1 MSKNRKNKKEN
12 QTAPEEQTKQPRGWK
27 AKVQPEGA
35 EKKSDIVE
43 PVHEDNKELEKTKSV
58 EKKSPE
64 KKVKDPEKTKRRVEA
79 WGRMGAW
86 FQTICWVHI
95 PIFGFWY
102 MVVLAI
108 RKKTPQEKKDFARG
122 YILYK
127 ILVYL
132 MALTILYIFYR
143 MGLSFVESVLR
154 YVDLHVG

>member
-1 MSKNRKNKKEN
+1 MSNNVENKDENKVAPKE
-12 QTAPEEQTKQPRGWK
+12 TKPAKGWK
-27 AKVQPEGA
+27 TKAQPEGA
-35 EKKSDIVE
+35 EEIKVQPPGVEETKKPEKKS
-43 PVHEDNKELEKTKSV
+43 EKTK
-58 EKKSPE
+58 KI
-64 KKVKDPEKTKRRVEA
+64 KDPEKTKQRVEM
-79 WGRMGAW
+79 WGRIGAW

-108 RKKTPQEKKDFARG
+108 RKKTPQDKKDFARG

-127 ILVYL
+127 LLVYIL
-132 MALTILYIFYR
+132 ALTILYIFYR